1 MYLYL
6 HIKKAIG
13 YLKLNTRTLIREPD
27 PSGRCVVRSSVF
39 IVVEVANANA
49 HRQIPIYL
57 DGNANKH

>member
-1 MYLYL
+1 M
-6 HIKKAIG
+6 
-13 YLKLNTRTLIREPD
+13 NTRTLIREPD

-49 HRQIPIYL
+49 HGQIPIYL